1 MKLSEIYTKI
11 VNQIPKVD
19 KELSSECQKLEE
31 ILSKLNELEQ
41 LLKAN
46 KRKMENNQIV
56 YQIMKSFQ
64 NSKNN
69 AEIDRMYN
77 KKIY

>member
-31 ILSKLNELEQ
+31 ILSKLN
-41 LLKAN
+41 
-46 KRKMENNQIV
+46 
-56 YQIMKSFQ
+56 
-64 NSKNN
+64 
-69 AEIDRMYN
+69 
-77 KKIY
+77 